1 MDTLG
6 VFNQHRPLLFSIAY
20 NMLGSAMDAEDMV
33 QEVYLRW
40 MESAAVESPKAYLAA
55 IVTNLC
61 INHLQSAKVQREEY
75 FGPWLPE
82 PLVTE
87 PNDPQQSAAL
97 AETLSMAF
105 LVMLESCTPQER
117 AALLLR
123 QVFDYE
129 YSEIAPMLGKSEAAC
144 RQLVSRAKQRI
155 TAQRHRA
162 IAPVSTEHQQIVTQF
177 LQACIIGDMPTLMKL
192 LAVDCV
198 LRSDGGGKA
207 STAIYPVI
215 SADKVARFFIGVL
228 KKAPAKSSARI
239 MPVNGLPGIV
249 GYVDGQPVLVI
260 ALQVVDRKIQN
271 IYSILNPDKLQRV
284 PALRVVKDE

>member
-1 MDTLG
+1 MDKLEL
-6 VFNQHRPLLFSIAY
+6 FNQHRPLLFSIAY
-20 NMLGSAMDAEDMV
+20 DMLGSAMDAEDIV

-40 MESAAVESPKAYLAA
+40 MDSPAVESPKAYLAA

-75 FGPWLPE
+75 LGPWLPE

-87 PNDPQQSAAL
+87 PNDPQQAAVL
-97 AETLSMAF
+97 AETLSLAF
-105 LVMLESCTPQER
+105 LVMLERCTPHER

-155 TAQRHRA
+155 TAQPHRA
-162 IAPVSTEHQQIVTQF
+162 TAPTSEHQQLVTQF
-177 LQACIIGDMPTLMKL
+177 LEACMAGDLPTLMNL
-192 LAVDCV
+192 LAVDCI

-207 STAIYPVI
+207 STAIFPVFG
-215 SADKVARFFIGVL
+215 AYKVARFFIGVR
-228 KKAPAKSSARI
+228 KKAPANSTVRI
-239 MPVNGLPGIV
+239 MTINGLPGV
-249 GYVDGQPVLVI
+249 VAYVKGTPVLVI
-260 ALQVVDRKIQN
+260 ALVIEDGQIQN
-271 IYSILNPDKLQRV
+271 IFSILNPDKLQRV
-284 PALRVVKDE
+284 PALRNDES